1 MREKYNSYSSA
12 YNICIQKYSRLV
24 FKRPKALAKM
34 LDVPLY
40 LVMHFI
46 TVIAVLCEKEA
57 VINTEAFVAFC
68 HEFLDWFY
76 PSEYSWNFMNPT
88 VIIEIEK

>member
-1 MREKYNSYSSA
+1 M
-12 YNICIQKYSRLV
+12 V

-46 TVIAVLCEKEA
+46 TVLALLCEKEA
-57 VINTEAFVAFC
+57 VIITEAFVAFC
-68 HEFLDWFY
+68 NQFLDWFY
-76 PSEYSWNFMNPT
+76 PSDLAWNYQNPT
-88 VIIEIEK
+88 VITSKLKD